1 MKLAYTLLATV
12 RGIPQLFYGDEMMFA
27 TGKGYKSDGE
37 LRMDFPGGWQGDEKD
52 LFTEEGRQ
60 GTDAELYDYARKL
73 FRWRKDNEVIHDG
86 RTMHF
91 LTRDNTYAFF
101 RYNDAGKVF
110 VYINNSLDEKTIPW
124 SHYAEIASGLGE
136 GTNVLTGEKVTVTD
150 STVVGPCSALVVD
163 YR

>member
-60 GTDAELYDYARKL
+60 GTDAELYEYARKL
-73 FRWRKDNEVIHDG
+73 FRWRKDNDVIHDG

-101 RYNDAGKVF
+101 RYNDSGKVF

-136 GTNVLTGEKVTVTD
+136 GTNVLTGEMVTVTD